1 MKKITIGRGRE
12 CDIIIDDSTD
22 TVSRRQAVITFSPF
36 GKMMIYDT
44 SSNGTFV
51 NGIKVEKPDGMP
63 LKRGD
68 NVNLAHIADLD
79 WEKVK
84 NPYRKIMLSLLVMF
98 FSAVAVAI
106 LFIVFADRITS
117 VANKDTDRQETAD
130 QINTSVINPEDSLTL
145 KVPVE
150 TPTSGPVRTPAVKKN
165 NVVDNPKSKPDNST
179 IGSSPKKESEEI
191 SDTKDHHSTQKLEDA
206 LDQR

>member
-12 CDIIIDDSTD
+12 CDIILDDSTD

-51 NGIKVEKPDGMP
+51 NGTKVEKPDGM
-63 LKRGD
+63 LVKRGD
-68 NVNLAHIADLD
+68 NVNFAHIADLD
-79 WEKVK
+79 WDKVK
-84 NPYRKIMLSLLVMF
+84 NPYRGIMVSLIVMF
-98 FSAVAVAI
+98 LAAVIAAVLYIA
-106 LFIVFADRITS
+106 FADRLIS
-117 VANKDTDRQETAD
+117 STDKKPDKQETVAPTE
-130 QINTSVINPEDSLTL
+130 NNRPAEADSLTL

-150 TPTSGPVRTPAVKKN
+150 TPTPGPVRNNTVKKT
-165 NVVDNPKSKPDNST
+165 S
-179 IGSSPKKESEEI
+179 GSDKFNTGEAAKEVSQKKEINET
-191 SDTKDHHSTQKLEDA
+191 SDTKEKAAAQKLEDA